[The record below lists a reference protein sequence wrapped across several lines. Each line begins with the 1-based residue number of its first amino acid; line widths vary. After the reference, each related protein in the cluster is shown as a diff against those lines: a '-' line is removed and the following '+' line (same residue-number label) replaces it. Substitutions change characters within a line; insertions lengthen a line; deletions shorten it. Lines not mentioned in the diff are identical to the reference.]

1 MTSFNHQLEIQREKT
16 VAFLILLIE
25 KLCNI
30 GSWELLCECTL
41 RLTCELL
48 FPWWFLFPNPHCQKN
63 IYILSNYLR
72 ITKKNLILL
81 ITSSLIP
88 LF

>member
-63 IYILSNYLR
+63 YIFYQ
-72 ITKKNLILL
+72 II
-81 ITSSLIP
+81 
-88 LF
+88 